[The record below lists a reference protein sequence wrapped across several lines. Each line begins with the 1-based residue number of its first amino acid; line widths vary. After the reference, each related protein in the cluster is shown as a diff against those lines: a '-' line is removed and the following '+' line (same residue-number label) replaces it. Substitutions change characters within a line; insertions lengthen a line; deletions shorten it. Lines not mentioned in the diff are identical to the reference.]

1 MKFCLSIDR
10 YEGDKKQMAV
20 LLADDGT
27 QINFPK
33 ALLPKGAKA
42 GEIPIGGLSHFHTA
56 INLKT
61 ANALSLEI
69 APTLIARADEVI
81 E

>member
-1 MKFCLSIDR
+1 VEQPTKL
-10 YEGDKKQMAV
+10 ELV
-20 LLADDGT
+20 
-27 QINFPK
+27 
-33 ALLPKGAKA
+33 
-42 GEIPIGGLSHFHTA
+42 

-61 ANALSLEI
+61 AKALGLSI